1 MKIVKFGISIFHCSY
16 TNEYSC
22 GAYLI
27 LTSIRSKHVG
37 CYTSSYIS
45 GNFHNSYIINLAI
58 GLIELAPDRS
68 NDERKTKFRYAGYGT
83 KHEVENYIS
92 SEIKKHGTLCFALI
106 DSESFLSNPTN
117 VSKLEQIGISALLVG
132 GSSVTDQLELTQIV
146 SNVKSQ
152 TKIPVILFPGNIT
165 GVCPAADAIL
175 FSSLLN
181 SDNPYFITEA
191 QALGALSVKKY
202 NIEPLPT
209 GYLIIGEGTT
219 AWFVGRARGVPHDK
233 SGIAVMYSLAAQY
246 LGMRFLYLEAGSG
259 AKQGVQPQMVAAVR
273 KNYGGIL
280 IVGGGIRDAAT
291 ASEIARA
298 GADIIVIGTMI
309 EKEPNWE
316 LKLSSI
322 LGAIVKDG

>member
-1 MKIVKFGISIFHCSY
+1 V
-16 TNEYSC
+16 
-22 GAYLI
+22 
-27 LTSIRSKHVG
+27 
-37 CYTSSYIS
+37 
-45 GNFHNSYIINLAI
+45 AI

-68 NDERKTKFRYAGYGT
+68 NDERRTGFRYAGHGT
-83 KHEVENYIS
+83 KHEVEDYIN
-92 SEIKKHGTLCFALI
+92 SEIKKHRTLCFVLI
-106 DSESFLSNPTN
+106 DSESFLSSPTN
-117 VSKLEQIGISALLVG
+117 VSKLERIGVSALLVG

-146 SNVKSQ
+146 SDVKSQ
-152 TKIPVILFPGNIT
+152 TKIPVILFPGNVT
-165 GVCPAADAIL
+165 GVCPRADAIL

-219 AWFVGRARGVPHDK
+219 AWFVGRARGIPPDK
-233 SGIAVMYSLAAQY
+233 SGIAIMYSLAAQY

-291 ASEIARA
+291 AGEIARA

-309 EKEPNWE
+309 EKETNWE

-322 LGAIVKDG
+322 LGAIIREA